1 MNRFIVKLKKADFG
15 PKNDPFPNF
24 GHNKNFS

>member
-1 MNRFIVKLKKADFG
+1 MNRFIAKLKKVDFG

-24 GHNKNFS
+24 GHKNFS